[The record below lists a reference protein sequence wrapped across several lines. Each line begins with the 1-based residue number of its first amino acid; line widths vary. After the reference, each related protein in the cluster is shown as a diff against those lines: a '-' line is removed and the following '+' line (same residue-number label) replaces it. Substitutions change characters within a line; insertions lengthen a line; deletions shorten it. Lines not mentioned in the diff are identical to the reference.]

1 MAEALDPVTKELV
14 GVGAAIAGHCQP
26 CFDYHYREAVRL
38 GAPRAA
44 IEAAVGM
51 ARAVRGAGD
60 QHRDEFAARRM
71 AKAPS
76 AE

>member
-1 MAEALDPVTKELV
+1 M
-14 GVGAAIAGHCQP
+14 GIGAAIAGHCQP

-38 GAPRAA
+38 GAPQAA

-51 ARAVRGAGD
+51 ARAVRGAGA
-60 QHRDEFAARRM
+60 QHRTSLPLAGGANP
-71 AKAPS
+71 PS